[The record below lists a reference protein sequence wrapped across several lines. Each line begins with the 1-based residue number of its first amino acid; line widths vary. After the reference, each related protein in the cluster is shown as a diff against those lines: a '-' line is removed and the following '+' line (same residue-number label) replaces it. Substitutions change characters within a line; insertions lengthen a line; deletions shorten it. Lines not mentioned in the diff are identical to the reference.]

1 MTMGWELVVK
11 ANAIQEFV
19 LVKCSVIAELTTA
32 VLNLGNSKEALKRF
46 RLVME

>member
-1 MTMGWELVVK
+1 MGWELVVK

-32 VLNLGNSKEALKRF
+32 VMKFERSPKTI
-46 RLVME
+46 